1 MKIKKPP
8 VAVRVLLGI
17 VSFILCLAL
26 FCTTVVTMV
35 VTDLKVLT
43 SKDGVQ
49 TIITQLVFAGS
60 QKKAPMYHFQ
70 AAGVGGVRLD
80 DAEISE
86 GALPE
91 GGSADFIVDF
101 LYDYLSQEFGEELNI
116 SKEEVGALLEDSTI
130 PEFVTDKMSSMVSD
144 IITGESTTEI
154 TKDEILDLVEEN
166 KQIIEDV
173 IGQELPQEVID
184 QIADVVEE
192 NNVVETVKE
201 AVEIQLGLKPSFG
214 ESEDGEV
221 SARPT
226 IKENVIQGVLS
237 GENTFDD
244 VMNGGIPTLLA
255 LFREITST
263 TVILS
268 LLGLCLALIGL
279 LFASNYWKPHAA
291 LLGTGITLMLA
302 ALPFVIVTV
311 AIHVV
316 PVLFE
321 LPLIRIV
328 PMIIKVMIPV
338 TFGVFGGGIAMLI
351 GSIVWGSLRKK
362 KLSQLAA
369 EPVAVP
375 VENAPAVEAEVPVA
389 ENTEV

>member
-1 MKIKKPP
+1 MKVKKPP
-8 VAVRVLLGI
+8 VGVRVLLGI
-17 VSFILCLAL
+17 VSVILCLAL

-35 VTDLKVLT
+35 ITDLKVLT

-60 QKKAPMYHFQ
+60 QKKAPVYRFQ

-80 DAEISE
+80 DMQIPE
-86 GALPE
+86 GVLPE

-101 LYDYLSQEFGEELNI
+101 LYDYLSMEMGEELDI

-130 PEFVTDKMSSMVSD
+130 PEFMTDKMSSVVSD

-184 QIADVVEE
+184 QIANVVEE

-201 AVEIQLGLKPSFG
+201 AVEVQLGLKPSFG
-214 ESEDGEV
+214 ESEDEGV
-221 SARPT
+221 SVRPA

-263 TVILS
+263 TVLLS
-268 LLGLCLALIGL
+268 LLGVCLALIGL

-291 LLGTGITLMLA
+291 LRGTGISVMLA
-302 ALPFVIVTV
+302 ALPFVIGTV
-311 AIHVV
+311 AVNVV
-316 PVLFE
+316 PVLFA
-321 LPLIRIV
+321 LPIIRIV
-328 PMIIKVMIPV
+328 AMIISVMIPV
-338 TFGVFGGGIAMLI
+338 TFGVFGGGIAMLV
-351 GSIVWGSLRKK
+351 GSIVWGSQRKK
-362 KLSQLAA
+362 KLRLMEDEAA
-369 EPVAVP
+369 AAP
-375 VENAPAVEAEVPVA
+375 VECAPVA
-389 ENTEV
+389 EVAEE

>member
-8 VAVRVLLGI
+8 VGVRVLLGI
-17 VSFILCLAL
+17 VSVILCLAL

-35 VTDLKVLT
+35 VADLKVLT

-60 QKKAPMYHFQ
+60 QKKAPVYRFQ

-80 DAEISE
+80 DMQIPE
-86 GALPE
+86 GVLPE

-101 LYDYLSQEFGEELNI
+101 LYDYLSKEMGEELDI

-173 IGQELPQEVID
+173 IGQKLPQEVID

-201 AVEIQLGLKPSFG
+201 AVEVQLGLKPGPG
-214 ESEDGEV
+214 EEDGEA
-221 SARPT
+221 SFKPT

-263 TVILS
+263 TVLLS
-268 LLGLCLALIGL
+268 LLGVCLALIGL

-291 LLGTGITLMLA
+291 LRGTGISVMLA
-302 ALPFVIVTV
+302 ALPFVAATAAVQAVPALFADPAMQIV
-311 AIHVV
+311 A
-316 PVLFE
+316 
-321 LPLIRIV
+321 
-328 PMIIKVMIPV
+328 MIIQVMIPV

-351 GSIVWGSLRKK
+351 GSIVWGSQRKK
-362 KLSQLAA
+362 KLLRMAA
-369 EPVAVP
+369 EPV
-375 VENAPAVEAEVPVA
+375 ESAPAVEAEVPVA

>member
-8 VAVRVLLGI
+8 VGVRVLLGI
-17 VSFILCLAL
+17 VSVILCLAL

-35 VTDLKVLT
+35 ITDLKVLT

-60 QKKAPMYHFQ
+60 QKKAPVYRFQ

-80 DAEISE
+80 DMQIPE
-86 GALPE
+86 GVLPE

-101 LYDYLSQEFGEELNI
+101 LYDYLSKEMDGELDI

-201 AVEIQLGLKPSFG
+201 AVEVQLGLKPSFG
-214 ESEDGEV
+214 ESEDEGV
-221 SARPT
+221 SVRPA

-237 GENTFDD
+237 GKNTFDD

-263 TVILS
+263 TVLLS
-268 LLGLCLALIGL
+268 LLGVCLALIGL

-291 LLGTGITLMLA
+291 LRGVGISVMLA
-302 ALPFVIVTV
+302 ALPFVAATAAVQAVPALFADPAMQIV
-311 AIHVV
+311 A
-316 PVLFE
+316 
-321 LPLIRIV
+321 
-328 PMIIKVMIPV
+328 MIIQVMIPV
-338 TFGVFGGGIAMLI
+338 TFGVFGGGIALLI
-351 GSIVWGSLRKK
+351 GSIVWGSQRKK
-362 KLSQLAA
+362 KLLRMAA
-369 EPVAVP
+369 EPV
-375 VENAPAVEAEVPVA
+375 ESAPAVEAEVPVA